1 MPEGTFMKNMD
12 VTPYRAIVNCMA
24 VNHDDITVCT
34 SKHELERDGDSG
46 RECACQIE
54 NENVNGFAYIC
65 KSERHLHVCL
75 RRCTGT
81 WQRRARRRRAPQGP
95 AIRKMC
101 LVPNTC
107 TFVCSSSRP
116 ETIKNMDLFRMWI
129 CFPTVSMWQLWCL
142 RICIH
147 HC

>member
-1 MPEGTFMKNMD
+1 MKNMD

-54 NENVNGFAYIC
+54 NENVNGFAYMR

-75 RRCTGT
+75 RPCTGT
-81 WQRRARRRRAPQGP
+81 WQRRARRRRAPQG
-95 AIRKMC
+95 
-101 LVPNTC
+101 
-107 TFVCSSSRP
+107 SGHS
-116 ETIKNMDLFRMWI
+116 KNVFG
-129 CFPTVSMWQLWCL
+129 S
-142 RICIH
+142 
-147 HC
+147 